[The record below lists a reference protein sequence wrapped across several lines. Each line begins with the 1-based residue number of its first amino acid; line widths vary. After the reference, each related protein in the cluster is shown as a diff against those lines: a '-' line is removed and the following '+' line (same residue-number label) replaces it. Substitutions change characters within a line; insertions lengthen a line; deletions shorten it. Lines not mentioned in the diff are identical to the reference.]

1 MVKWFLAG
9 REGSRPE
16 GVKMKNVTVTIQPLH
31 EVVAAQPIRT
41 TYIQEYIDRFGLDA
55 RVEVVRLVTGF
66 GTYLQEIR
74 EVTA

>member
-1 MVKWFLAG
+1 M
-9 REGSRPE
+9 
-16 GVKMKNVTVTIQPLH
+16 NTTTTIQPLH
-31 EVVAAQPIRT
+31 EVVAMQPIRT
-41 TYIQEYIDRFGLDA
+41 TYIQDCIDRYGLDA